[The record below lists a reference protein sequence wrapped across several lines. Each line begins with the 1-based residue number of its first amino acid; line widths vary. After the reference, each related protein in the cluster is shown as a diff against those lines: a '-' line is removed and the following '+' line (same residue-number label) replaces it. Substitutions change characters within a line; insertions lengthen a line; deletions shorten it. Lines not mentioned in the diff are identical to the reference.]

1 MSKYGETHDI
11 FNQHHLDTKAK
22 LDSILAKNS
31 EIDLNTDALE
41 GKVDT
46 GNASLASVDGKI
58 TACNTGAVVVSSS
71 ALPAG
76 AASESSLASVDG
88 KMVTCDT
95 GAVVVSSSALPSGAA
110 SESSLAGLNAKVT
123 AVDTGACVVSS
134 SALPAGAAAEAT
146 LAALSAKVTA
156 ADTGACVIASSALPS
171 GAASESSLAALSA
184 KVTAAD
190 TGACVVASSALPSGA
205 SVAAKQD
212 EIKTLITA
220 TNTALAGT
228 LTVSAGAPTLSK
240 SASTPISAQSI
251 NGQSTH
257 SSAEIDVSAAR
268 HISVIANS
276 SDTTSSHEVDIVVSN
291 VSGGSYFESSHSGF
305 YLDGNFHMLVQNIP
319 YKYIKLRIKN
329 GHSDVAVSGTFT
341 AHLLTSN

>member
-1 MSKYGETHDI
+1 MSIYGERHKIFHD
-11 FNQHHLDTKAK
+11 HHVETKAK

-31 EIDLNTDALE
+31 QIEVNNDAVE
-41 GKVDT
+41 GKLDT
-46 GNASLASVDGKI
+46 GNASHASIDGKI

-76 AASESSLASVDG
+76 AASEASLAG
-88 KMVTCDT
+88 MNAKIVTCDS
-95 GAVVVSSSALPSGAA
+95 GNVVVASSALPAGAA
-110 SESSLAGLNAKVT
+110 SESSLAGLNAKVV
-123 AVDTGACVVSS
+123 AVNTGACVVSS
-134 SALPAGAAAEAT
+134 SALPA
-146 LAALSAKVTA
+146 
-156 ADTGACVIASSALPS
+156 

-184 KVTAAD
+184 KVTACD
-190 TGACVVASSALPSGA
+190 SGATVVSSCALPSGA

-228 LTVSAGAPTLSK
+228 LTVSAGAATLTK

-251 NGQSTH
+251 NGQSSHT
-257 SSAEIDVSAAR
+257 SAEIDVSAAR

-276 SDTTSSHEVDIVVSN
+276 SDTASSHEVDILISN
-291 VSGGSYFESSHSGF
+291 VSGGSFFESSHSGF
-305 YLDGNFHMLVQNIP
+305 YLAGNFHMLVGDIP

-329 GHSDVAVSGTFT
+329 GNSDVAVSGTFT
-341 AHLLTSN
+341 AHLLTSD

>member
-1 MSKYGETHDI
+1 MSIYGERHKIFHD
-11 FNQHHLDTKAK
+11 HHVETKAK

-31 EIDLNTDALE
+31 QIEVNNDAVE
-41 GKVDT
+41 GKLDT
-46 GNASLASVDGKI
+46 GNASHASIDGKI

-76 AASESSLASVDG
+76 AASEASLAG
-88 KMVTCDT
+88 MNAKIVTCDS
-95 GAVVVSSSALPSGAA
+95 GNVVVASSALPAGAA
-110 SESSLAGLNAKVT
+110 SESSLAGLNAKVV
-123 AVDTGACVVSS
+123 AVNTGACVVSS
-134 SALPAGAAAEAT
+134 SALPA
-146 LAALSAKVTA
+146 
-156 ADTGACVIASSALPS
+156 

-184 KVTAAD
+184 KVTACD
-190 TGACVVASSALPSGA
+190 SGATVVSSCALPSGA

-228 LTVSAGAPTLSK
+228 LTVSAGAATLTK

-251 NGQSTH
+251 NGQSSHT
-257 SSAEIDVSAAR
+257 SAEIDVSAAR

-276 SDTTSSHEVDIVVSN
+276 SDTASSHEVDILISN
-291 VSGGSYFESSHSGF
+291 VSGGSFFESSHSGF
-305 YLDGNFHMLVQNIP
+305 YLAGNFHMLVSDVP

-329 GHSDVAVSGTFT
+329 GNSDVAVSGTFT
-341 AHLLTSN
+341 AHLLTSD

>member
-1 MSKYGETHDI
+1 MSIYGERHKIFHD
-11 FNQHHLDTKAK
+11 HHVETKAK

-31 EIDLNTDALE
+31 EIDLNSDALE
-41 GKVDT
+41 GKIDT
-46 GNASLASVDGKI
+46 SNASLSSVDGKI

-76 AASESSLASVDG
+76 AASESSLAALSAKV
-88 KMVTCDT
+88 VTADTGNVVVASSALPSGAASESSLAGLNAKVVAVNT

-110 SESSLAGLNAKVT
+110 SESSLSALNGKVT

-134 SALPAGAAAEAT
+134 
-146 LAALSAKVTA
+146 
-156 ADTGACVIASSALPS
+156 C
-171 GAASESSLAALSA
+171 
-184 KVTAAD
+184 
-190 TGACVVASSALPSGA
+190 ALPSGA

-240 SASTPISAQSI
+240 SASTPVSAQSI

-257 SSAEIDVSAAR
+257 TSAEIDVSAAR

-276 SDTTSSHEVDIVVSN
+276 SDSASSHEVDILISN

-305 YLDGNFHMLVQNIP
+305 YLAGNFHMLVGDVP

-329 GHSDVAVSGTFT
+329 GNSDVSQSATFT

>member
-1 MSKYGETHDI
+1 MSIYGERHKIFHD
-11 FNQHHLDTKAK
+11 HHVETKAK

-31 EIDLNTDALE
+31 QIEVNNDAVE
-41 GKVDT
+41 GKLDT
-46 GNASLASVDGKI
+46 GNASHASIDGKI

-76 AASESSLASVDG
+76 AASEASLAAMNA
-88 KMVTCDT
+88 KIVTCDS
-95 GAVVVSSSALPSGAA
+95 GNVVVASSALPAGAA
-110 SESSLAGLNAKVT
+110 SESSLAGLNAKVV
-123 AVDTGACVVSS
+123 AVNTGACVVSS
-134 SALPAGAAAEAT
+134 SALPA
-146 LAALSAKVTA
+146 
-156 ADTGACVIASSALPS
+156 

-184 KVTAAD
+184 KVTACD
-190 TGACVVASSALPSGA
+190 SGATVVSSCALPSGA

-228 LTVSAGAPTLSK
+228 LTVSAGAATLTK

-251 NGQSTH
+251 NGQSSHT
-257 SSAEIDVSAAR
+257 SAEIDVSAAR

-276 SDTTSSHEVDIVVSN
+276 SDTASSHEVDILISN
-291 VSGGSYFESSHSGF
+291 VSGGSFFESSHSGF
-305 YLDGNFHMLVQNIP
+305 YLAGNFHMLVSDVP

-329 GHSDVAVSGTFT
+329 GNSDVAVSGTFT
-341 AHLLTSN
+341 AHLLTSD